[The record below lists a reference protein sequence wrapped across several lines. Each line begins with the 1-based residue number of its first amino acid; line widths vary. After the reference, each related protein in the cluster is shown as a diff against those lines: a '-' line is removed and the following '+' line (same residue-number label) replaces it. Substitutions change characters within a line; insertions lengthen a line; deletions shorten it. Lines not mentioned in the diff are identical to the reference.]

1 MEASGR
7 GYGLPLC
14 RQWTASQEQLQG
26 EFHGNGN
33 PLNIDSKTAL
43 QAGEFFIESVLKG
56 CIKGV
61 EKSVDGQ
68 LIISDADA
76 LAKER
81 QTASW
86 GESPV
91 SK

>member
-1 MEASGR
+1 M
-7 GYGLPLC
+7 
-14 RQWTASQEQLQG
+14 
-26 EFHGNGN
+26 
-33 PLNIDSKTAL
+33 
-43 QAGEFFIESVLKG
+43 LKG
-56 CIKGV
+56 RIKGV

-68 LIISDADA
+68 LIINDADA

-81 QTASW
+81 QAASW